1 MVAGPMMLL
10 YFISIVL
17 SSVFYKPKS
26 EEDDEDEE
34 DEEDE

>member
-1 MVAGPMMLL
+1 MAEYKKKSKVAPTVVPM
-10 YFISIVL
+10 
-17 SSVFYKPKS
+17 KADS